1 MTLACQYV
9 LDRELFRAVSSIA
22 GEASKQRGRPSS
34 ARRPASGSW
43 TAPGSATRL
52 KKNLTAREGP
62 SLPIGAGSHH
72 LEEFG
77 SRKHRFPTN
86 FLRAIISA
94 GDSARTGMLTA
105 DLLDAF
111 SGHAPGLPATMRI
124 FPKGIPWPG
133 EFMVDI
139 TIAERR

>member
-1 MTLACQYV
+1 MENKSRGS
-9 LDRELFRAVSSIA
+9 DELLEAYRKSGFRIDEQLVESIA
-22 GEASKQRGRPSS
+22 EKINGFDLNDILVKGQPRPD
-34 ARRPASGSW
+34 
-43 TAPGSATRL
+43 
-52 KKNLTAREGP
+52 
-62 SLPIGAGSHH
+62 
-72 LEEFG
+72 
-77 SRKHRFPTN
+77 

-111 SGHAPGLPATMRI
+111 SGHAPGLPATIRI